1 MMNIRVSSEKN
12 ISQEKIIALYKANQW
27 SAAKKPETLYRALLN
42 SHTLITAW
50 DNDTLVGLGNAISDG
65 YLVVYFP
72 HLLVL
77 PSYQKKGV
85 GKTIMS
91 ELMKVY
97 KGFHMQMLSSDHQAI
112 AFYEKMGFSK
122 AGDTQAMWI
131 YDGKEH

>member
-1 MMNIRVSSEKN
+1 MEIRISSEIDVSLEN
-12 ISQEKIIALYKANQW
+12 VIQLYEANKW
-27 SAAKKPETLYRALLN
+27 SAAKKPETLHRALLN

-50 DNDTLVGLGNAISDG
+50 HRQTLVGLGNAISDG

-77 PSYQKKGV
+77 PSYQNKGI
-85 GKTIMS
+85 GKMVMS

-97 KGFHMQMLSSDHQAI
+97 QGFHMQMLSSDHQAI
-112 AFYEKMGFSK
+112 AFYEKIGFSK
-122 AGDTQAMWI
+122 AGDTQTMWI